1 MFFCFSCSLNTM
13 AKKLNETE
21 EILSLERGEAVQK
34 TEIIKRLEFD
44 LEEMRTNLDK
54 QKTKFEAENNNSKL
68 LAELAELQSVE
79 NNLENEKA
87 NLESRCSQLLKVD
100 YNN

>member
-1 MFFCFSCSLNTM
+1 M

-21 EILSLERGEAVQK
+21 EILSLERREAVQK

-68 LAELAELQSVE
+68 LEELAELRSVK
-79 NNLENEKA
+79 NNLEQEKA
-87 NLESRCSQLLKVD
+87 VQESRCSQLLKVG
-100 YNN
+100 YTNFKTRYSQ